1 MNAEPRHAVRRA
13 FPRAIPRLDRS
24 PPMQHASTPSRRV
37 FRLLHST
44 GDILIT
50 DRSEALARLHH
61 LPGAKLFI
69 LAV

>member
-1 MNAEPRHAVRRA
+1 
-13 FPRAIPRLDRS
+13 
-24 PPMQHASTPSRRV
+24 MQPASTPSRRV

-44 GDILIT
+44 GDILVT

-69 LAV
+69 LAA